1 MEAVDFLLSSHQH
14 LFETLRRKLEHTQ
27 AKMKHLTNTHRH
39 EATFNIG
46 DWVYVKLRP
55 YRQTSIADKYQK
67 LSKRFYGPY

>member
-1 MEAVDFLLSSHQH
+1 MEAVDFLLSSRQH
-14 LFETLRRKLEHTQ
+14 LFETLRQKLECTQ
-27 AKMKHLTNTHRH
+27 VKMKQLVDTHRR
-39 EATFNIG
+39 EATFNIE